1 MANGRD
7 GFPLSLDEIDRNIK
21 YCEHRRLRKMH
32 LAAMRITFSRLF
44 IPETDP
50 HWVENWG
57 EIERFKFLS
66 ESLRCNVELNNL
78 CRLRNK
84 ATVRHARYAVEYLAR
99 RHPAFRSMETFR
111 GDKIVGVM
119 RIIYDYAKVPPSYP
133 DTGPQ
138 PTVREL
144 FTSGERRDT
153 LNPRYIE
160 LILGHYDQVLPGVEF

>member
-7 GFPLSLDEIDRNIK
+7 GFPLDEIDRKIK
-21 YCEHRRLRKMH
+21 YCERRRLSYMH
-32 LAAMRITFSRLF
+32 LAAMRITFSRHF

-57 EIERFKFLS
+57 ERERSKFLV
-66 ESLRCNVELNNL
+66 ESLRCNLELNDL

-84 ATVRHARYAVEYLAR
+84 ATVRHARYAVVYLAR

-111 GDKIVGVM
+111 PGQDKIVGVM
-119 RIIYDYAKVPPSYP
+119 SIIYDYAKVPSYP

-144 FTSGERRDT
+144 FASRD
-153 LNPRYIE
+153 PHYIA
-160 LILGHYDQVLPGVEF
+160 LILWHYDQVLPGVEF

>member
-7 GFPLSLDEIDRNIK
+7 GFPLDEIDRKIK
-21 YCEHRRLRKMH
+21 YFEHRRLRHMH

-50 HWVENWG
+50 HWVRNWG
-57 EIERFKFLS
+57 EVERSKFLS

-111 GDKIVGVM
+111 PGQDKIVGVM
-119 RIIYDYAKVPPSYP
+119 SIIYDYAKVPSYS

-144 FTSGERRDT
+144 FT

-160 LILGHYDQVLPGVEF
+160 LILGHYDQVLPGIKF